1 MTVELIKQISK
12 ARYLHTVAKLTA
24 KENHVAQLLLTAQG
38 GSFRV
43 TSELIAFLSIT
54 KLGDTVVILDI
65 YDNPIKVDRKLLLA
79 TAIELYSS
87 VMDSWATAV
96 DEINKQ
102 R

>member
-1 MTVELIKQISK
+1 MTVELIKRTAK

-24 KENHVAQLLLTAQG
+24 KENHIAQLLLTAQG
-38 GSFRV
+38 GTFRV
-43 TSELIAFLSIT
+43 THELIAFLSIT

-65 YDNPIKVDRKLLLA
+65 YDNPVKVDRKLLLA
-79 TAIELYSS
+79 SAIELYNS
-87 VMDSWATAV
+87 VMNSWATAV

>member
-43 TSELIAFLSIT
+43 TCELIAFLSIT
-54 KLGDTVVILDI
+54 KLGDTTVILDI